1 MSEQPKLLVIEL
13 DSLEAVPKVIFKG
26 EEVTNK
32 MLVDFTWKTSA
43 PNDDI
48 FETPYIRIESMEG
61 LKTKKPSLRV
71 QGYNERVE
79 TDQTTALMLAVVG
92 LNKALEAVNAVNA
105 AANEEDPFKNAGEPI
120 TTEEAANNIMKAG
133 QAIKDSEYSGDISL
147 EGRQNLKKPFV
158 KDGDSND
165 QN

>member
-13 DSLEAVPKVIFKG
+13 DTLEAVPKVIFKG
-26 EEVTNK
+26 EEITHK
-32 MLVDFTWKTSA
+32 ARVDFTWKTSA
-43 PNDDI
+43 PNDEI

-92 LNKALEAVNAVNA
+92 LNKALELHQSATNDKVIEN
-105 AANEEDPFKNAGEPI
+105 PFKDAGDI
-120 TTEEAANNIMKAG
+120 W
-133 QAIKDSEYSGDISL
+133 IKDSEDSGD
-147 EGRQNLKKPFV
+147 E
-158 KDGDSND
+158 
-165 QN
+165 